1 MSTENGPLRTRVERL
16 QEEVSRLAME
26 AGTGAPPRI
35 VGVTKGR
42 SPDLA
47 RDLFDAGVPDLAEN
61 RWEQLEEKDRFFRL
75 QGRLPQFHFI
85 GALQRRS
92 LRHLYRPVFR
102 VETVD
107 RHSIIPVLSDRVLA
121 FGVVQEIL
129 IEVDL
134 TGIPGRSGVS
144 VEMLETLL
152 EEIGKWPNLV
162 VSGLMVMGPPPG
174 DRTASLKVFG
184 RARELFDRVFTGG
197 EATLSMGMTDDY
209 REAVVCG
216 ATEIRVGRYF
226 FEEAGKERS

>member
-1 MSTENGPLRTRVERL
+1 MRSRVERL
-16 QEEVSRLAME
+16 QEEVSRLAKD
-26 AGTGAPPRI
+26 AGMGLPPRI

-42 SPDLA
+42 SPELS

-61 RWEQLEEKDRFFRL
+61 RWEQLEEKEQYFRL

-107 RHSIIPVLSDRVLA
+107 RHSIIPVLSERIHA
-121 FGVVQEIL
+121 FGGIQEIL

-144 VEMLETLL
+144 GEMLEPLL
-152 EEIGKWPNLV
+152 EEVGKWPNLI

-174 DRTASLKVFG
+174 DRTASRKVFG
-184 RARELFDRVFTGG
+184 RARELFDRFFPGG
-197 EATLSMGMTDDY
+197 KATLSMGMTDDY

-216 ATEIRVGRYF
+216 STEIRVGRYF
-226 FEEAGKERS
+226 FEESGKERA